1 MNRLGLVIPLSLA
14 IIFGLLYATFHSLR
28 QALLLI
34 LIVPFSLAGGVA
46 ALWLRGMN
54 LNLSALVG
62 FIALS
67 GVAVLNGI
75 VMVSA
80 INHLRQLGHSMD
92 HAVLEGAASRLR
104 PVLMTALV
112 ASFGFLPMALTTTT
126 GAEVQRPLA
135 SVVIGGLV
143 SATALTLV
151 LLPLLYP
158 WFSRHH
164 PRD

>member
-1 MNRLGLVIPLSLA
+1 MSRLGLVIPLSLA
-14 IIFGLLYATFHSLR
+14 IIFGLLYATFQSLR
-28 QALLLI
+28 QALLLL

-80 INHLRQLGHSMD
+80 INHLRQLGHTMEQ
-92 HAVLEGAASRLR
+92 AVLEGAASRLR

-112 ASFGFLPMALTTTT
+112 ASFGFLPMALSTTT
-126 GAEVQRPLA
+126 GSEVQRPLA

-143 SATALTLV
+143 SATSLTLI

-158 WFSRHH
+158 WFSKH
-164 PRD
+164 PPRQ